1 MSQREQAPELICDL
15 LQKKRSLDRDE
26 LSARWVAKALGQT
39 TGVIYHHWGSFDGFL
54 LEVSGIGWE
63 RLVTFVVD
71 AYRKHPAAQT
81 IARSYVD
88 FALAYP
94 VLYWLLAE
102 RPLPRD
108 VVRSK
113 LDSGSGLPS
122 FAAFGRF
129 LVLLSEVDPTLNV
142 ADARA
147 LHAAAHGLA
156 SQMLSGRLLSTPDV
170 KDRDIREVAY
180 EVADA
185 IAGRMLK
192 GTSPESPRSLDRD
205 PKEAAPASRPKTRR
219 RSSAERGRR

>member
-1 MSQREQAPELICDL
+1 MVLYGLMSQRAHAPELICDL
-15 LQKKRSLDRDE
+15 LQKRRTLDRDE

-63 RLVTFVVD
+63 RLVEFVVD
-71 AYRKHPAAQT
+71 AFRKSPVPRT

-102 RPLPRD
+102 RSLPRD
-108 VVRSK
+108 VVREK
-113 LDSGSGLPS
+113 LDAGTALPS
-122 FAAFGRF
+122 FPAFTKF
-129 LVLLSEVDPTLNV
+129 LALVSDVDPSLTL

-156 SQMLSGRLLSTPDV
+156 SQVLSGRLLSTPDV
-170 KDRDIREVAY
+170 KDRDAREVAY

-185 IAGRMLK
+185 IADRMLRV
-192 GTSPESPRSLDRD
+192 P
-205 PKEAAPASRPKTRR
+205 AAAAKPRR
-219 RSSAERGRR
+219 RPPGK

>member
-26 LSARWVAKALGQT
+26 LSARWVAKARGQT
-39 TGVIYHHWGSFDGFL
+39 TGVIYHHGGSFDGFL
-54 LEVSGIGWE
+54 LEVSGLGGD

-71 AYRKHPAAQT
+71 AYKKTPLPRT
-81 IARSYVD
+81 IGRSYVD
-88 FALAYP
+88 FALQYP

-108 VVRSK
+108 VVKAK
-113 LDSGSGLPS
+113 LDSGVGLPS
-122 FAAFGRF
+122 FPAFGRF
-129 LVLLSEVDPTLNV
+129 IMLLSEIDPTLTI

-170 KDRDIREVAY
+170 KDRDVREVAY

-185 IAGRMLK
+185 IAERMLK
-192 GTSPESPRSLDRD
+192 ASSPGTPRSPDRD
-205 PKEAAPASRPKTRR
+205 PTEALPESRPKTRR
-219 RSSAERGRR
+219 RTSAERGRR

>member
-15 LQKKRSLDRDE
+15 LQKKRSLDREE

-63 RLVTFVVD
+63 RLVSFVVD
-71 AYRKHPAAQT
+71 AFQKAPSGRT

-88 FALAYP
+88 FALANP

-102 RPLPRD
+102 RPLPLE
-108 VVRSK
+108 VVRAK
-113 LDSGSGLPS
+113 LDAGTPLPS

-129 LVLLSEVDPTLNV
+129 LMLLSELDPTLTI

-156 SQMLSGRLLSTPDV
+156 SQVLSGRLLSTPDV
-170 KDRDIREVAY
+170 KDRDVREVAY

-185 IAGRMLK
+185 IADRMLR
-192 GTSPESPRSLDRD
+192 GPSPGSPRSPAHD
-205 PKEAAPASRPKTRR
+205 PTAAPPGSPPKSRR
-219 RSSAERGRR
+219 RTSGERGRR

>member
-63 RLVTFVVD
+63 RLVSFVLD
-71 AYRKHPAAQT
+71 AYRKTPSPRT
-81 IARSYVD
+81 IARSYID
-88 FALAYP
+88 FALANP

-108 VVRSK
+108 VVRAK
-113 LDSGSGLPS
+113 LDSGNALPS

-129 LVLLSEVDPTLNV
+129 LMLLSEVDSTLTI

-170 KDRDIREVAY
+170 KDRDVREVAY
-180 EVADA
+180 EAADA
-185 IAGRMLK
+185 IADRMLR
-192 GTSPESPRSLDRD
+192 GTSPGAPRSPAHD
-205 PKEAAPASRPKTRR
+205 PTAAPPASPAKTRR
-219 RSSAERGRR
+219 RTSGERGRR

>member
-15 LQKKRSLDRDE
+15 LQKKRSLDREE

-63 RLVTFVVD
+63 RLVTFVLD
-71 AYRKHPAAQT
+71 AYEKTPSPRT

-108 VVRSK
+108 VVSAK
-113 LDSGSGLPS
+113 LDAGEALPS

-129 LVLLSEVDPTLNV
+129 LALISDVDPTLTI

-147 LHAAAHGLA
+147 LHAAAHGLV

-170 KDRDIREVAY
+170 KDRDVREVAY

-192 GTSPESPRSLDRD
+192 ASSPRSPRSPARD
-205 PKEAAPASRPKTRR
+205 PKEAPPADRAKTRR
-219 RSSAERGRR
+219 RTSGERGRR

>member
-1 MSQREQAPELICDL
+1 MSQRDQAPELICDL

-39 TGVIYHHWGSFDGFL
+39 TGVIYHHWGSFDAFL

-63 RLVTFVVD
+63 RLVSFVLE
-71 AYRKHPAAQT
+71 AYAKAPAPRT

-88 FALAYP
+88 FALSYP

-102 RPLPRD
+102 RPLPRE
-108 VVRSK
+108 VVQAK
-113 LDSGSGLPS
+113 LDGGQALPS
-122 FAAFGRF
+122 FSAFGRF
-129 LVLLSEVDPTLNV
+129 LMLISEVDPTLTI

-156 SQMLSGRLLSTPDV
+156 SQVLSGRLLSTPDV
-170 KDRDIREVAY
+170 KDRDVREVAY

-185 IAGRMLK
+185 IADRMLK
-192 GTSPESPRSLDRD
+192 ASSPRSPRSPAHD
-205 PKEAAPASRPKTRR
+205 PTAAPPENRAKSRR
-219 RSSAERGRR
+219 RTSGERGRR